1 MENKILIEQKIN
13 QDLQND
19 LKKKIEYNNIKEEA
33 IKQIDTTIK
42 IVRIIKDPNFSSEN
56 NISNNLIPKNEESD
70 EEDLKFDEIMNKIK
84 KDDYMILINDDNE
97 RKVEKKYCTFNFW

>member
-97 RKVEKKYCTFNFW
+97 RKVEKKYCTFNF